1 MKTSE
6 LPKIGHVG
14 WARFKVMGDVCCSG
28 NKEYFRATFFGIMD
42 HFVDSNHTVSTEIE
56 SNENF

>member
-1 MKTSE
+1 LSE

-14 WARFKVMGDVCCSG
+14 WARFKVMGEGVVIG
-28 NKEYFRATFFGIMD
+28 QKHYFRATFFGIMD